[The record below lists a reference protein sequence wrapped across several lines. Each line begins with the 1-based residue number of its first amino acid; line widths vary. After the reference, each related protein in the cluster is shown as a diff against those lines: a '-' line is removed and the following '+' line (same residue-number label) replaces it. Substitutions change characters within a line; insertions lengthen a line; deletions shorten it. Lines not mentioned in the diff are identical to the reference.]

1 LRIETR
7 WGDIG
12 KHSEGL
18 DKIAAGNPSSFW
30 QREDE
35 EMIIR
40 GEVSPWLS
48 ANHFS
53 TAARIG

>member
-1 LRIETR
+1 MEAR

-40 GEVSPWLS
+40 VEVSPWLS
-48 ANHFS
+48 TNHFS